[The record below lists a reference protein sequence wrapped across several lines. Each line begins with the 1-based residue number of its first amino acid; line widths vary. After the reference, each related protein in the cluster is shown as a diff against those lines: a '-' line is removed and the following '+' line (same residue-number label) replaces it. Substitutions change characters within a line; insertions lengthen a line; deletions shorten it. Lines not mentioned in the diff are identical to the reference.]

1 MTRSGH
7 DSRYRQARALTWAAV
22 ALITLGAAVLR
33 LVHIGRVETDPF
45 YDAAVRS
52 MGLSWHNFFFG
63 AFEPGGSV
71 SIDKPPVD
79 LWLQVASVKLFGFG
93 ATTLK
98 LPEAFAGIAAVPLLF
113 AAVRRM
119 WSTGAGLVAAVALAV
134 LPVEVITS
142 RSDTMDGVMMALIVL
157 ALWLIVR
164 ACETGRYA
172 WLLAGAA
179 ALGISFDVKLLESL
193 VAVPGLALLAYLGLP
208 GPRGRRLL
216 QMLAAGAVYVVVAL
230 AWLTATLLVP
240 AHDRPYAIGSTN
252 GSAWNA
258 AFVFNGTDRLGGKS
272 PEPQQTV
279 YQPGHSYPVATQS
292 ERDHIPIV
300 PPSPTRLL
308 ARIGPLSGERLGL
321 ELLVGLLLGVP
332 ALIAGVLADRRGDAR
347 RREMEP
353 SRKGRPD
360 DTAAPDE
367 TGLRSPPAPTGLPP
381 SPAPTG
387 KSARTSLRPEPRI
400 RRAVAAG
407 LLVWTLTGIVL
418 FSDMIRLHPRYVEGF
433 MPAVAALLGIG
444 VAWAGSTDRSSS
456 DLRSAGN
463 RARLVALIVA
473 LVASVYY
480 VERLEYGHTGVW
492 WIALAGAI
500 GALAFAALTRLGP
513 PESSAFRGRLLAT
526 FTIALTLVA
535 VLALPLS
542 ADITAIDNNVSD
554 AGYVGALPGAEQ
566 HLVSAYVRA
575 HQDGARYELAA
586 ESATQIGSLIVQ
598 DGKPVAI
605 LTTYGARVF
614 TKVAKL
620 RRLIAAGEVRYAFL
634 NTFCGRHASLSS
646 DNAACSEPVRWVRAH
661 GTDLSRQAGLSRGGV
676 LWLLPGAKP

>member
-1 MTRSGH
+1 MTLKDRS
-7 DSRYRQARALTWAAV
+7 STSVLAWAAV
-22 ALITLGAAVLR
+22 ALITLGGATLR
-33 LVHIGRVETDPF
+33 LVHIGKVSPDPF

-79 LWLQVASVKLFGFG
+79 LWLQVASVKLLGFSS
-93 ATTLK
+93 TTLK
-98 LPEAFAGIAAVPLLF
+98 LPEAFAGIVSVPLLF

-119 WSTGAGLVAAVALAV
+119 WSTAAGLAAAAGLAV

-179 ALGISFDVKLLESL
+179 TLGVAFDVKLLESL
-193 VAVPGLALLAYLGLP
+193 LALPGLALLAYLGLP
-208 GPRGRRLL
+208 GPRKRRLL
-216 QMLAAGAVYVVVAL
+216 QMLTAGAVYVAVAL

-272 PEPQQTV
+272 PEPSQTV
-279 YQPGHSYPVATQS
+279 YVVGRHYPVATQS

-300 PPSPTRLL
+300 PPSATRLL

-321 ELLVGLLLGVP
+321 ELLVALLLGIP
-332 ALIAGVLADRRGDAR
+332 ALICGVLADRRAAGETDYGEVAR
-347 RREMEP
+347 ARQDRRM
-353 SRKGRPD
+353 
-360 DTAAPDE
+360 
-367 TGLRSPPAPTGLPP
+367 
-381 SPAPTG
+381 
-387 KSARTSLRPEPRI
+387 

-407 LLVWTLTGIVL
+407 LSLWTLTGIVL

-433 MPAVAALLGIG
+433 VPAVAALLGIG
-444 VAWAGSTDRSSS
+444 VAWAGSIAHGRTE
-456 DLRSAGN
+456 N
-463 RARLVALIVA
+463 RVRLIALIVA
-473 LVASVYY
+473 LTATVYY
-480 VERLEYGHTGVW
+480 VERLLYGHPGMW
-492 WIALAGAI
+492 WISLAGAF
-500 GALAFAALTRLGP
+500 GAIAFAALARVGP
-513 PESSAFRGRLLAT
+513 GDPGSRGDSGGPRRSSTWRTALLSWA
-526 FTIALTLVA
+526 TIALTLVA

-542 ADITAIDNNVSD
+542 ADVTAIDNNVTD
-554 AGYVGALPGAEQ
+554 AGYVGALPSEEQ
-566 HLVSAYVRA
+566 QLLSAYLRA
-575 HQDGARYELAA
+575 HQGGARYELAA
-586 ESATQIGSLIVQ
+586 ESATEIGSLIVQ
-598 DGKPVAI
+598 DARPVLI
-605 LTTYGARVF
+605 LTTYDARVF
-614 TKVAKL
+614 TSVAEL
-620 RRLIAAGEVRYAFL
+620 QRRIGKGEVKYAFL
-634 NTFCGRHASLSS
+634 STFCGRHASFSS
-646 DNAACSEPVRWVRAH
+646 TNAACSEPARWIRAH
-661 GTDLSRQAGLSRGGV
+661 GTDVSRAAGLSHNGV